1 MDLLDR
7 FTNATQ
13 FKDYKDFYHN
23 FRLRVPEGFNF
34 AYDVVDEYARLAPE
48 KRALVWCD
56 DLNEERT
63 FTFADIKRLS
73 DKTANF
79 FLSLG
84 IGKGDAVL
92 VILQRRWEYWTT
104 LMALSKIGAVAIP
117 ATHMLMEKDL
127 VYRME
132 KANVR
137 MVVAAGER
145 SAAAARFF
153 CTLRGAFCIVL
164 PLSPTARGLFCR
176 ESTEG
181 NYPVKEPDAVLFDE
195 QIARADRA
203 LALAETALC
212 AVLADDTDI
221 DAAFTGERREKGYSF
236 LRTAESLCESAA
248 SPREIF
254 AASTVYHL
262 ALREFSAYPAFIF
275 ARLTKERFSLSEGAA
290 AFHALRF
297 FAARHVLLFSA
308 GKLRPY
314 FVADYPARLERAA
327 KAAEKEAFSALRI
340 PTAEECFSRA
350 GIFSECREHF
360 ALAAGLTAHFVQ
372 SVSERYFLFGG
383 AKEQFFAEGTEE
395 LYELAADLSPLYS
408 VGAIERDFGAAP
420 ARRARAAGS
429 IDAKRAFS
437 SPSLSAERTGA
448 RDLFETDARSGSERA
463 IG

>member
-1 MDLLDR
+1 MCSDILKEKLSDRGIATKIFFESHAGIADRVRQFLPCGKVLLLADESE
-7 FTNATQ
+7 A
-13 FKDYKDFYHN
+13 KLMG
-23 FRLRVPEGFNF
+23 RLRGCFAGFRVLCVLF
-34 AYDVVDEYARLAPE
+34 GKTDKAAGLFSLP
-48 KRALVWCD
+48 D
-56 DLNEERT
+56 D
-63 FTFADIKRLS
+63 
-73 DKTANF
+73 
-79 FLSLG
+79 
-84 IGKGDAVL
+84 
-92 VILQRRWEYWTT
+92 
-104 LMALSKIGAVAIP
+104 
-117 ATHMLMEKDL
+117 
-127 VYRME
+127 
-132 KANVR
+132 VR

-275 ARLTKERFSLSEGAA
+275 ARLAKERFSLSEGAA

-297 FAARHVLLFSA
+297 FAAQHVQLFSA

-327 KAAEKEAFSALRI
+327 KAAGKEAFSALRI

-383 AKEQFFAEGTEE
+383 AKEQFFAEGAEE

-448 RDLFETDARSGSERA
+448 RDLSETDARSGSERA